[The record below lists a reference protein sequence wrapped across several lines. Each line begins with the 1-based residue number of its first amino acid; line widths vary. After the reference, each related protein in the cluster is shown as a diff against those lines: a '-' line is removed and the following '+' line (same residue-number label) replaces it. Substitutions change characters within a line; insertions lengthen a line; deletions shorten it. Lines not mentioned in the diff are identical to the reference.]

1 MPKYFLHIS
10 LELGYEIVR
19 SSLGYHPN
27 SAVPATQSKSRQ
39 SGLTA
44 VAVSD
49 YRWKNRILV
58 WAALWVVSEPAIQD
72 VGIVCD
78 TGRMG
83 WKCSAQQ
90 THTRHWTRTPMDHW
104 LALNLV
110 VTDPRCRTRT
120 RFIAVASEHD
130 NINTVIII
138 QWLFTYHS
146 LLIFFTWGIH
156 PICVQKYLARQ
167 GNYFTGMLLN
177 ATFLLGVTTWWM
189 VAISGE

>member
-10 LELGYEIVR
+10 LGLGYEIVR

-27 SAVPATQSKSRQ
+27 SAVLPATQSKSRQ

-90 THTRHWTRTPMDHW
+90 TLTRHWTRTPMDHW

-110 VTDPRCRTRT
+110 VTDPRCRTR
-120 RFIAVASEHD
+120 IAVSSEHD
-130 NINTVIII
+130 NINISDYYTVTFYLSFIVDFLHVGYPY
-138 QWLFTYHS
+138 LFVCKN
-146 LLIFFTWGIH
+146 I
-156 PICVQKYLARQ
+156 
-167 GNYFTGMLLN
+167 
-177 ATFLLGVTTWWM
+177 
-189 VAISGE
+189 

>member
-1 MPKYFLHIS
+1 MRLFGAL
-10 LELGYEIVR
+10 
-19 SSLGYHPN
+19 
-27 SAVPATQSKSRQ
+27 SATILTPQFPRLKQVRQ

-110 VTDPRCRTRT
+110 VTDPRCRTR
-120 RFIAVASEHD
+120 IAVSSEHD
-130 NINTVIII
+130 NINTVIITPVTFYLSFI
-138 QWLFTYHS
+138 VDFLHVGYPS
-146 LLIFFTWGIH
+146 Y
-156 PICVQKYLARQ
+156 ICVQKYLSRQ
-167 GNYFTGMLLN
+167 GNYFTGLLN